1 MFFILLAMLM
11 CTAIGVDA
19 QQYVE
24 LHGVVKDSV
33 ADEPVPYASV
43 FVKGTGEGAIANVKG
58 EFSVSIPLNS
68 VLKVQVVGYETKEVK
83 VSEPTNPFVIYI
95 ASTSRILD
103 EVIIDRKRKEKYEKK
118 GNPAIALMED
128 IRRHMKDDDPLL
140 KPYFGYDKYEL
151 MTFGLNN
158 MNSEEEN
165 RLLKKFDFLKEYVD
179 TLPITGKPILPVSV
193 TENISNEYF
202 RSSPKAHKSVVVAK
216 RHEGIE
222 DGLDAASVE
231 RFLDDAV
238 REIDIYGND
247 IALMQNRFVSPLS
260 SIGSSF
266 YKYYLTDTVVIDGE
280 RCVRLSFVPFNAESF
295 GFIGRMYVLLNDTS
309 RFVKKVMMTTPTS
322 INLNFVKRLYIE
334 QDYERASNGCRLKTR
349 DDVTVEFKVIKG
361 AQEFYAHRKT
371 LYSGHHFQPPHDL
384 TLFDKNGSEIIVDNA
399 THLSKEEWS
408 RLRPATAKANDDVGG
423 MLARLRKSRLFF
435 WTEKVALTLL
445 NGYVSTGNPS
455 KFDFGPLNTF
465 VNWNKL
471 EGFRLKV
478 GGMTTAHLNKHLFA
492 KGYIAYGFKDEKLK
506 YMGELE
512 YSFNEKKYHSN
523 EFPIHSLKLW
533 HQYDVDKI
541 GQHYQF
547 TSQDNAFLAIRRKT
561 DNKMT
566 YLRRTALQY
575 KVEWVNGLS
584 FAASLE
590 HRRHEATC
598 FLPFEDAERRVF
610 GHYTTAGFQVQLRY
624 APGEKFYQTRMFR
637 FPINIDNPIMTL
649 THTYMPKGFLGG
661 DFEVNKTEFAI
672 QKRFWFSAFGYTDV
686 IVKAGKIW
694 SKVAYPDLMIPNANL
709 SYTIQPETYTLMN
722 AMEFANDQFV
732 SWDVTYWM
740 NGLIFNRIPLVKKL
754 KLREVLSFR
763 GLYGSLTSKND
774 PAKSADV
781 YRFPELANCQP
792 MGKKPYMELG
802 VGIDNIL
809 SFLRVDYVWRLT
821 YRDTPGVDKQGLRVQ
836 VHIAF

>member
-193 TENISNEYF
+193 TENISNEFF

-280 RCVRLSFVPFNAESF
+280 RCVRLSFVPFNTESF

-309 RFVKKVMMTTPTS
+309 RFVKKVMMTTPSS

-384 TLFDKNGSEIIVDNA
+384 TLFDKNGEEIIVDNA

-408 RLRPATAKANDDVGG
+408 RLRPAMAKANDDVGG

-465 VNWNKL
+465 LNWNKL

-598 FLPFEDAERRVF
+598 FLPFEDAEGHVF